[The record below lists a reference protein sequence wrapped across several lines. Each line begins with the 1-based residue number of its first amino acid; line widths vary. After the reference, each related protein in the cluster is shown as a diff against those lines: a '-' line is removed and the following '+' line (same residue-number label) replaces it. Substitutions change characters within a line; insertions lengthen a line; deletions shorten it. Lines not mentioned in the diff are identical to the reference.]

1 MSAEILLERNGRGEN
16 TPLEKGSLP
25 EDGVRVASGWGNQG
39 GEERR
44 PGFS

>member
-25 EDGVRVASGWGNQG
+25 EESITIH
-39 GEERR
+39 
-44 PGFS
+44 S